1 VQGALLEI
9 TMRIFLAILIS
20 IIGGN
25 ALAQNSYEP
34 KRGTAT
40 RAALMD
46 AIRPHVEQ
54 VFGKPIQFV
63 VQRLQVSGDVAFA
76 SLHPQRRGGVQI
88 NLRRL
93 GLEEGFDGVQVI
105 VFYKKQG
112 KHWVVVRHDIGETE
126 VWWEGS
132 ELCLEYR
139 AVAPLCD

>member
-1 VQGALLEI
+1 
-9 TMRIFLAILIS
+9 MRILLAILIS

-46 AIRPHVEQ
+46 SIRPHVEQ

-63 VQRLQVSGDVAFA
+63 VERLQVSGDVAFA

-93 GLEEGFDGVQVI
+93 RLEEDYFDGVQVD

-112 KHWVVVRHDIGETE
+112 KNWIVAEHSIGATD
-126 VWWEGS
+126 VWWHGS